1 MSPLKIHIWKLIG
14 FGVVICCPFLIID
27 NAFGHEAQVFWTPRL
42 NGLEVDRCIDSY
54 QYPDGCSRNA
64 TNFAADEFCR
74 IKGYSSAL
82 SWEYVD
88 DSSNPRNV
96 YKLLDERGNTQFRL
110 FNYGGFV
117 FTGIACQR

>member
-1 MSPLKIHIWKLIG
+1 MSSLKNYIWKAIG
-14 FGVVICCPFLIID
+14 FGVIVCSPFLSVD
-27 NAFGHEAQVFWTPRL
+27 NAFGHQVDVFWSPRL

-54 QYPDGCSRNA
+54 QYPDGCSANA
-64 TNFAADEFCR
+64 TKFAADEFCKL
-74 IKGYSSAL
+74 KGYSSAL

-88 DSSNPRNV
+88 NSSNPRNV

-110 FNYGGFV
+110 FNFGANI